1 MCVLNLLVVENP
13 KNGTKRNT
21 IAGKVLK
28 IVFKP
33 HHQLFTVHFLT

>member
-21 IAGKVLK
+21 RKVLK

-33 HHQLFTVHFLT
+33 HHQLFIVHFLT